1 MPPALPD
8 SITIATRGSP
18 LALWQA
24 AHIEALVAAAHPQ
37 VKTSFLVVKT
47 KGDSILDRP
56 LAELGGKGLF
66 VKEIEEA
73 ITRGEADMAVH
84 SMKDVPMNLP
94 EGFVIGAMPVRGPAE
109 DVFLSNFFPN
119 PASLPEGARVG
130 SSSPRRKAQI
140 LMMRPDLQVVPLRG
154 NIATRLDK
162 LARNEFDAIILA
174 KAGLVRLGLS
184 APCTWEF
191 AKEEFIPAA
200 GQGALGIEFMDCR
213 KDLHNLLAHM
223 EDMPT
228 RICVESERAFV
239 RELEAGCYAPVAAHA
254 WFSENRELTIKA
266 LLAAEDGTAGISGS
280 KTGEASCEL
289 GKALAKELRQLA
301 KERGIA
307 C

>member
-1 MPPALPD
+1 MPPALPN

-24 AHIEALVAAAHPQ
+24 AHIEALVAAEHPQ
-37 VKTSFLVVKT
+37 VKISFLVVKT
-47 KGDSILDRP
+47 KGDRILDRP

-73 ITRGEADMAVH
+73 IMKGQADMAVH
-84 SMKDVPMNLP
+84 SMKDVPMALP
-94 EGFVIGAMPVRGPAE
+94 EGLAIGIMPTRGPAE

-119 PASLPEGARVG
+119 PASLPPGARIG

-140 LMMRPDLQVVPLRG
+140 LIMRPDLQVIPLRG

-174 KAGLVRLGLS
+174 KAGLARLGLT
-184 APCTWEF
+184 APCVWEF
-191 AKEEFIPAA
+191 TKDEFIPAA
-200 GQGALGIEFMDCR
+200 GQGALGIEFMEHR

-223 EDMPT
+223 EDRPT
-228 RICVESERAFV
+228 RICVETERAFV

-254 WFSENRELTIKA
+254 WLSKNCELTIKG
-266 LLAAEDGTAGISGS
+266 LLAAEDGMAAVSGS
-280 KTGEASCEL
+280 KAGEASEEL
-289 GKALAKELRQLA
+289 GKALARQLRQLA
-301 KERGIA
+301 KEQGLA